1 MIYQIGRC
9 LLSERLR
16 QVGMTQTQLAE
27 RLKVSR
33 QQVNKWA
40 TDRQGMSLE
49 TAKTICVIL
58 DLERIDDLF
67 EWVPT
72 RQRRK

>member
-1 MIYQIGRC
+1 MLYQIGRC
-9 LLSERLR
+9 LLSDRLR
-16 QVGMTQTQLAE
+16 HAGMTQSQLAE

-49 TAKTICVIL
+49 TAKNISVIL
-58 DLERIDDLF
+58 DLERLDDLF
-67 EWVPT
+67 EWIPS
-72 RQRRK
+72 RPNRK

>member
-1 MIYQIGRC
+1 MYYQIGRC
-9 LLSERLR
+9 LLSDRLR
-16 QVGMTQTQLAE
+16 EVGMSQSQLAE
-27 RLKVSR
+27 RLNVSR

-49 TAKTICVIL
+49 TAKNICKVL
-58 DLERIDDLF
+58 DLDRIDDLF

-72 RQRRK
+72 RRSRK

>member
-1 MIYQIGRC
+1 MGYQIRKC

-16 QVGMTQTQLAE
+16 QVGMTQSQLAE

-40 TDRQGMSLE
+40 TDRQGMTIE
-49 TAKTICVIL
+49 TAKNICIIL
-58 DLERIDDLF
+58 DLHRIDDLF
-67 EWVPT
+67 EWTPT
-72 RQRRK
+72 RNARK

>member
-1 MIYQIGRC
+1 MFYQIGRC

-16 QVGMTQTQLAE
+16 QVEMTQSELAE
-27 RLKVSR
+27 RLKVTR

-40 TDRQGMSLE
+40 TNRQGMTLE
-49 TAKTICVIL
+49 TAKNICGIL

-67 EWVPT
+67 EWIPSKP
-72 RQRRK
+72 RK